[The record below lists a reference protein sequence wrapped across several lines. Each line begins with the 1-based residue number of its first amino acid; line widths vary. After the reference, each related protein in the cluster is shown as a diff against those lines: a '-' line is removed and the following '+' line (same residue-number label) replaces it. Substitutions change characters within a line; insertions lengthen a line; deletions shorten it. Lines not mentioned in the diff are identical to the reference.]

1 MTALAVES
9 AVAMNVPI
17 LLNEN
22 LLSKSVSGRTNNTS
36 HGNISSSLIRHSLAA
51 QLLAIVE

>member
-1 MTALAVES
+1 MTAMAVEP

-17 LLNEN
+17 FLNEN

-36 HGNISSSLIRHSLAA
+36 HGNISSRLIRHSLAA